1 MALEETVVLDIADG
15 LHQIDALEEALTN
28 AATTFK
34 VALADALDVLTGVQV
49 TDVDASQITTSIDTA
64 VNAADLALEPEV
76 DTSTITTS
84 IDDAVNA
91 ADTNVEIDAL
101 TSSITDD
108 INESIAAADTTVEVD
123 ADVSQAEDAIGGLSD
138 TLQPLTENA
147 GGATDA
153 LGGLAGASNLF
164 AAGARTAAGDGA
176 AASGAV
182 AGLGGAAA
190 TTVGVVGA
198 LGFAVKTFTDEALAA
213 DAATRRF
220 KATFG
225 PLADDINQIDIG
237 GLNESLS
244 DLALRLGADDDQ
256 LRQAASSIGQVG
268 ISSGKTREEVAAT
281 AEQIIVLAANASALN
296 PALGTAD
303 QIIGGLTNGLAR
315 GGRFLGQFGIALT
328 SAEINAR
335 ALADTGK
342 KTAADLTV
350 YEKAAA
356 GAALASEKLGTSI
369 AENINKGAESPT
381 IKLRALKQQLLETFE
396 SAGKDLIDPLVKS
409 FEALTPILVD
419 LARILGPVLQ
429 ASLVILAGSLKGVDF
444 ILGEVAAGI
453 GEIFQLASHLPF
465 VGGKFADLA
474 DSAFDLSDKMLA
486 AVDSTDKVG
495 PSTSDAGDAAGD
507 AAPKFDDLTTA
518 VTDAEKALNDLIDA
532 QISYLDS
539 TVGAENANI
548 RFRDDLADIT
558 EKQKALT
565 DAIKAHG
572 AKSKEATDAQ
582 KDYDDAVRGARDS
595 ALAAAEAQLRL
606 ADDTATAEG
615 KTLTSVERQG
625 IFRQALVDLA
635 GQATGPTKQAILDL
649 IGKLDEAGKDRKATL
664 TADVTQANAAL
675 DAFTADVQDPRV
687 LVIDADTR
695 PANSKINAL
704 VQDPRVLVIDAVP
717 AGRPGGM
724 AGGTFSGGDTG
735 MAFDVGERGREVVF
749 IGPNQQATVVPAER
763 SNNLFGNGSN
773 SEAALIAALNRL
785 AAQPPARHEP
795 VVGQLVVNEVS
806 ADPRATAFH
815 VAARLGEE
823 ARR

>member
-15 LHQIDALEEALTN
+15 LHQIDALEEALAN
-28 AATTFK
+28 AASTFK

-64 VNAADLALEPEV
+64 VNAADLALQPEV
-76 DTSTITTS
+76 DAAPVTTA

-91 ADTNVEIDAL
+91 ADTNIEIDAL

-108 INESIAAADTTVEVD
+108 INEAITSADTTVEVD
-123 ADVSQAEDAIGGLSD
+123 ADVSQAEDSIGGLADS
-138 TLQPLTENA
+138 LQPLQESA
-147 GGATDA
+147 GGAKDA
-153 LGGLAGASNLF
+153 LGGLAGSANLF
-164 AAGARTAAGDGA
+164 AAGARSAAGDGA
-176 AASGAV
+176 AASTAV

-220 KATFG
+220 NATFG
-225 PLADDINQIDIG
+225 PLAKDINQIDIG

-268 ISSGKTREEVAAT
+268 ISSGKTREEVAKT

-356 GAALASEKLGTSI
+356 GAALASERLGTSI
-369 AENINKGAESPT
+369 ADNINKGAESPT
-381 IKLRALKQQLLETFE
+381 IKLRALKQQLKETFE
-396 SAGKDLIDPLVKS
+396 SAGKDLIEPLVHS
-409 FEALTPILVD
+409 MEALTPILVD
-419 LARILGPVLQ
+419 LARLLGP
-429 ASLVILAGSLKGVDF
+429 ILAVSLQFLAGALKGLDLTLGF
-444 ILGEVAAGI
+444 IAQGLAELF
-453 GEIFQLASHLPF
+453 ELASHLPF

-474 DSAFDLSDKMLA
+474 DSAQSVADNLLEAGSAGGKA
-486 AVDSTDKVG
+486 AAGT
-495 PSTSDAGDAAGD
+495 TDAGNAASD
-507 AAPKFDDLTTA
+507 AAPSFDDLTTA
-518 VTDAEKALNDLIDA
+518 VSDAEKALNDLIDA

-539 TVGAENANI
+539 TVGAETANR
-548 RFRDDLADIT
+548 RFFDDLGKVA
-558 EKQKALT
+558 EAQQKLNEAL
-565 DAIKAHG
+565 AAHG
-572 AKSKEATDAQ
+572 HGSKESIAAT
-582 KDYDDAVRGARDS
+582 KDLDEATIAARDS
-595 ALAAAEAQLRL
+595 ALSAAEAQLRL
-606 ADDTATAEG
+606 ADDTATANG
-615 KTLTSVERQG
+615 TALTAAERQDV
-625 IFRQALVDLA
+625 FRAALVNLA
-635 GQATGPTKQAILDL
+635 NQATGSTKAAIEVL

-664 TADVTQANAAL
+664 TADVTQAEAKLN
-675 DAFTADVQDPRV
+675 AFTAEVQDPRV
-687 LVIDADTR
+687 LIIDADTR
-695 PANSKINAL
+695 PAGAKIKAL
-704 VQDPRVLVIDAVP
+704 VQDPRVLIIDAQP

-724 AGGTFSGGDTG
+724 AGGTFFGGDTG

-749 IGPNQQATVVPAER
+749 VGPNQQATVIPAER

-773 SEAALIAALNRL
+773 GEVALIAALNRL
-785 AAQPPARHEP
+785 ASQPQPKSGT
-795 VVGQLVVNEVS
+795 VVEQLVVNEVS

>member
-28 AATTFK
+28 SALSFK
-34 VALADALDVLTGVQV
+34 VALADALDVLNAVQV
-49 TDVDASQITTSIDTA
+49 QDVDASQITTSIDSA
-64 VNAADLALEPEV
+64 VAAADLALEPEV
-76 DTSTITTS
+76 DASTVTTS

-91 ADTNVEIDAL
+91 ADTNIEIEAL
-101 TSSITDD
+101 TASITDD
-108 INESIAAADTTVEVD
+108 INESIAAADTTLEID

-138 TLQPLTENA
+138 TLQPLTEGA
-147 GGATDA
+147 GGASDA
-153 LGGLAGASNLF
+153 LGGLAGATNLF

-198 LGFAVKTFTDEALAA
+198 LGFATKTFTDEALAA

-256 LRQAASSIGQVG
+256 LRQAASSIGAVG

-342 KTAADLTV
+342 ETAADLTV

-356 GAALASEKLGTSI
+356 GAALASEQLGTSI

-381 IKLRALKQQLLETFE
+381 IKLRALKQSLLETFE
-396 SAGKDLIDPLVKS
+396 GAGKDLIDPLVNS
-409 FEALTPILVD
+409 FEALEPVLEVLARLLGPILLAALTVLAGALKGLD
-419 LARILGPVLQ
+419 LALG
-429 ASLVILAGSLKGVDF
+429 F
-444 ILGEVAAGI
+444 IAEGLGNV
-453 GEIFQLASHLPF
+453 FDLASHLPF

-474 DSAFDLSDKMLA
+474 DSAHNVADGLLEAGSASDDA
-486 AVDSTDKVG
+486 ATGTDK
-495 PSTSDAGDAAGD
+495 AGDSAKD
-507 AAPKFDDLTTA
+507 AAPKFDDLTQA
-518 VTDAEKALNDLIDA
+518 VTDSEKALNDLIDA
-532 QISYLDS
+532 EIAYLDS
-539 TVGAENANI
+539 TVASNAANV
-548 RFRDDLADIT
+548 RFGDDLRDVT
-558 EKQKALT
+558 DKQKALT
-565 DAIKAHG
+565 EAVKAHG
-572 AKSKEATDAQ
+572 AKSTEAADAQ
-582 KDYDDAVRGARDS
+582 RDLEKAVASARDS
-595 ALAAAEAQLRL
+595 ALSAAEAQLRL

-615 KTLTSVERQG
+615 HTLTATERQG
-625 IFRQALVDLA
+625 IFRDALVNLA
-635 GQATGPTKQAILDL
+635 NQATGPTKTAILEL
-649 IGKLDEAGKDRKATL
+649 IAKLDEAAGERVATL
-664 TADVTQANAAL
+664 TADTTKANAAL
-675 DAFTADVQDPRV
+675 SAFTAEVQDPRV
-687 LVIDADTR
+687 LIVDANTKMAAD
-695 PANSKINAL
+695 KINRL
-704 VQDPRVLVIDAVP
+704 VQDPRVLIIDAQP

-724 AGGTFSGGDTG
+724 AGGTFAGGDTG

-749 IGPNQQATVVPAER
+749 VGPNQQATVVPAER
-763 SNNLFGNGSN
+763 SHNLFGNGSMG
-773 SEAALIAALNRL
+773 EAALLGALNRL
-785 AAQPPARHEP
+785 ATQKPSREGPAIGELHMH
-795 VVGQLVVNEVS
+795 EVS
-806 ADPRATAFH
+806 GDPRANAF
-815 VAARLGEE
+815 AFASILGEE
-823 ARR
+823 SRR